1 MDRDPD
7 DRTEGPDR
15 RERRLREA
23 RRALRRLGRELR
35 GTTRTL
41 DDALGRR
48 RDANDGGTPGR
59 DLGGPAGD

>member
-1 MDRDPD
+1 MHRDPD
-7 DRTEGPDR
+7 DREEG

-41 DDALGRR
+41 DEALGRR
-48 RDANDGGTPGR
+48 RDADEGGAAGPET
-59 DLGGPAGD
+59 GGSGGD

>member
-1 MDRDPD
+1 MDPDPD

-41 DDALGRR
+41 DEALGRR
-48 RDANDGGTPGR
+48 GDADEGGAAGPGT
-59 DLGGPAGD
+59 GGPAGD